1 MRFAAVCHRASGS
14 GQRLQKQ
21 LFAGVCRERCQR
33 CPVPACARM
42 RQIQFADWFGTA
54 QAVKGRF
61 FAACF
66 GSLPEHGDNLPLAIL
81 PSLSGGGELEVWV
94 LPARGSIPPL
104 HSLPFRILQR
114 GWSGDKAVIATAIG
128 LECAS
133 CKQRRNGGSAP
144 FTTLNI
150 TAEHGC
156 NPGHLPSRD
165 SSRDDPI

>member
-1 MRFAAVCHRASGS
+1 MRFAVVCHRASGS
-14 GQRLQKQ
+14 GQRLQKP

-81 PSLSGGGELEVWV
+81 PSLSGGGELEVRV

-114 GWSGDKAVIATAIG
+114 GWSGDKAVIYSHWFGVCQLQTEAKWRFCPI
-128 LECAS
+128 
-133 CKQRRNGGSAP
+133 
-144 FTTLNI
+144 
-150 TAEHGC
+150 H
-156 NPGHLPSRD
+156 NP
-165 SSRDDPI
+165 